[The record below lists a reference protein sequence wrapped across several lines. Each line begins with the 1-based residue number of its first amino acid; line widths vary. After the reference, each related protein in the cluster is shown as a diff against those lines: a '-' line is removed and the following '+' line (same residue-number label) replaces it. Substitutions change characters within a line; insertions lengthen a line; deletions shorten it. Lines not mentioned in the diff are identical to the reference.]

1 MGKMAKHKKVDVDQ
15 LLRERLKELGAIGG
29 KAAAKKP
36 SKDERAET
44 AKKAAAARWGK
55 KGKGS

>member
-1 MGKMAKHKKVDVDQ
+1 MAKHKKVDVDQ